1 MRPSA
6 PAGDDGDAI
15 RGIVRLVPYWVFKD
29 LMRAYRK
36 RGQLERAL
44 AMVEA
49 RRRCG
54 LDVDRFLHNDAIA
67 VCTQAG
73 YGVGTTCRCYTSIMG
88 TRYADAPEHC

>member
-73 YGVGTTCRCYTSIMG
+73 YGVVPGGVVNCGPWCGDVVVAGT
-88 TRYADAPEHC
+88 